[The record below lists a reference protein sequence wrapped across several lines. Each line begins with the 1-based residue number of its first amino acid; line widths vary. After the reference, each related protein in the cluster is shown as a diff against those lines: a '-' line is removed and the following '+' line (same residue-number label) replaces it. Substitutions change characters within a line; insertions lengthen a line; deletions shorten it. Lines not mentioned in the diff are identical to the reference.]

1 MAQQKN
7 IKSFIS
13 NPLVQTFLIYI
24 SGGWI
29 VLEMTDYFIN
39 NYGLNETFR
48 DVLLI
53 IMLAGLPVAL
63 LLSWFLS
70 RDKPEEDEDLEAV
83 QDKKAPGFFKDMLKR
98 PWFSIPGSVL
108 FLLIV
113 ASLIRLVYRHGSD
126 IDDRLGQSQA
136 EISLAVLP
144 FTNYTGNTEQEWLVA
159 GQQETLINELSKIS
173 QVRPLRV
180 ISRHTVNAFKNYDK
194 PVPELAR
201 EISVEYLVEGSV
213 WGFSDSITLQLR
225 LIHVYPE
232 ENVIW
237 AESCSSDLTN
247 VLKLHSDIAGEIAE
261 KMNLDLSSE
270 EMKQFPAPRQVNP
283 ESYKA
288 YLRGMYYLNQLTP
301 ESTEKGLEYLHEA
314 VRLDPG
320 EPFAYAGLALGYI
333 EIAHGPM
340 ATDDALIKAEAAVSQ
355 AIKLDSTMAEIYSAL
370 GALYFYKFWKMDKV
384 EEYFI
389 KALRFNPNLA
399 MTHYHY
405 SWALY
410 VLGRM
415 EEAIAEHKLAQKYDP
430 FNPLHTA
437 WLAGLYC
444 YDGQYEEAIRV
455 ANEAFE
461 IQKDYVISYYIL
473 GRSYLALGKTEEAIE
488 AHMKLTELY
497 SWWPSALGC
506 TYTEVGRKEKAE
518 KILNDLIGSDSMDPF
533 KAWEIVCL
541 AAALGKNDLAF
552 KYIDR
557 EPQFAWLVGLPQ
569 MPEYDNLRDDPR
581 FDDVIEQFNLP
592 D

>member
-1 MAQQKN
+1 M
-7 IKSFIS
+7 
-13 NPLVQTFLIYI
+13 
-24 SGGWI
+24 
-29 VLEMTDYFIN
+29 
-39 NYGLNETFR
+39 
-48 DVLLI
+48 
-53 IMLAGLPVAL
+53 
-63 LLSWFLS
+63 
-70 RDKPEEDEDLEAV
+70 
-83 QDKKAPGFFKDMLKR
+83 
-98 PWFSIPGSVL
+98 
-108 FLLIV
+108 
-113 ASLIRLVYRHGSD
+113 
-126 IDDRLGQSQA
+126 
-136 EISLAVLP
+136 
-144 FTNYTGNTEQEWLVA
+144 NT
-159 GQQETLINELSKIS
+159 
-173 QVRPLRV
+173 
-180 ISRHTVNAFKNYDK
+180 
-194 PVPELAR
+194 
-201 EISVEYLVEGSV
+201 YLVEGSV

-270 EMKQFPAPRQVNP
+270 EIEQFPAPRQVNP

-288 YLRGMYYLNQLTP
+288 YLRGMYCLNQLTP

-355 AIKLDSTMAEIYSAL
+355 AIKLDSTMAEIYSAM

-506 TYTEVGRKEKAE
+506 TYAEVGRKEKAE